1 MENTSKTQL
10 NFEPGGGS
18 FDVAA
23 GGEQY
28 DTPEWFRDRLGDL
41 SQLNYLP
48 AEWAGQLDA
57 SEANTGVVT
66 VELMAGASVLASK
79 EVDFSG
85 GVRQGERMDV
95 DLFSVGGAQRLH
107 VRCTVD
113 TPGTGTATVKSWLSI
128 SQPLVV
134 GGC

>member
-10 NFEPGGGS
+10 QFEPGAAQ
-18 FDVAA
+18 FDIAT

-28 DTPEWFRDRLGDL
+28 DTPEWFQDRLGDL
-41 SQLNYLP
+41 AQLTYLP
-48 AEWAGQLDA
+48 AEWAVQLDA
-57 SEANTGVVT
+57 SQANTGVVT
-66 VELMAGASVLASK
+66 VELMAGTSVLASK
-79 EVDFSG
+79 EVDFSA
-85 GVRQGERMDV
+85 GVHQGERMDV
-95 DLFSVGGAQRLH
+95 DLFNVGGAQRLH

-113 TPGTGTATVKSWLSI
+113 TPGTGTAEVRSWLSI